1 MNHALRAGGA
11 VAGVSL
17 LSAFGMLVAGARAQD
32 AQSCARPN
40 VPASVVRPVAPDMP
54 AMAQQ
59 QGITGTVQVVVS
71 LDPGS
76 RVVGTRIQ
84 SSPSAILNAAA
95 LSAARQSLFQ
105 TEIRNCVPIAS
116 DFVLN
121 VSFGSVPGSI
131 TSVSGDQ
138 RPIAVVTGQ
147 GVATR
152 PPDVA
157 YVSAGIITN
166 DDDAAAAAAKNAA
179 IYAALRAQL
188 TTLGVGDTALQTTY
202 FGVTFLPPPA
212 PAPSISPNPIQAPQP
227 SSIRTPAPL
236 YFPPGVARRYGYVA
250 SRTVTATLAD
260 VTKAGAVAD
269 AMQSAGATS
278 IGVQFVLRDRRG
290 AYSEAL
296 AAALKD
302 AAAQAHVVA
311 DASHMHVAGM
321 QTIRVG
327 ENLLGPATPPPAFNP
342 LFSQNGPALSSANLH
357 PALVEVRAIVTVTYV
372 MKP

>member
-11 VAGVSL
+11 VAGISL
-17 LSAFGMLVAGARAQD
+17 LTAFGAVVTGARAQD
-32 AQSCARPN
+32 APSCARPN
-40 VPASVVRPVAPDMP
+40 MPAAVLRPGVPDTP

-59 QGITGTVQVVVS
+59 QGIAGTVQVVVS
-71 LDPGS
+71 LDPNS

-84 SSPSAILNAAA
+84 SSPSAILNNAA
-95 LSAARQSLFQ
+95 LSAARASVFQ

-116 DFVLN
+116 DFILN
-121 VSFGSVPGSI
+121 VAFDSVPGII
-131 TSVSGDQ
+131 TPAKVDQ

-166 DDDAAAAAAKNAA
+166 DDDAAAAAAKNDA
-179 IYAALRAQL
+179 IYAALRTQVK
-188 TTLGVGDTALQTTY
+188 TLGVDDAALRSTY
-202 FGVTFLPPPA
+202 FAEMFVPRPA
-212 PAPSISPNPIQAPQP
+212 PAPSISPNPIQRAPQ
-227 SSIRTPAPL
+227 
-236 YFPPGVARRYGYVA
+236 RYGYVA
-250 SRTVTATLAD
+250 SRTVTTTLAD

-269 AMQSAGATS
+269 AMRSAGATS
-278 IGVQFVLRDRRG
+278 IGVQFVLRERRA

-296 AAALKD
+296 AAAVKD

-311 DASHMHVAGM
+311 DASHMHVAGV

-327 ENLLGPATPPPAFNP
+327 ENQLGPATPPPTFNP
-342 LFSQNGPALSSANLH
+342 PFSQNGPALPYGNLH
-357 PALVEVRAIVTVTYV
+357 PAPVEVRATVTVTYV